1 MSHSVQTPFHAGG
14 LLTINLGALTRN
26 WQTLRDLAAPGACA
40 AAVKADAYGLG
51 LEPVS
56 QALWKAGCRTFFV
69 ALPDEAFALR
79 GMLRDAE
86 IYCLGGLTPGGA
98 ADYVA
103 HQIRPV
109 LNSLADV
116 SAWADTAPN
125 AAAALHVDTGMNR
138 LGLQMEE
145 AEVLAVNTEL
155 MSRLKP
161 SLVMSHLACA
171 DEPNHPLNAHQ
182 ARSFAHVRTLFPDVP
197 GSLANSAGTLLG
209 APFKHDLARPG
220 IALYGGASA
229 PVVPNPILPVVQL
242 DARILQI
249 RHAKAGQSVGY
260 GAAQTLAR
268 DTRLAILAAGYADGF
283 HRLAGSSDDTHGAS
297 ATLAGRT
304 APFVG
309 RISMD
314 LIAID
319 ITDPCFDAAK
329 QGDLATLIDAD
340 TTVDTVA
347 AAAQTI
353 GYEML
358 TSLGRR
364 YHRRY
369 TTDI

>member
-1 MSHSVQTPFHAGG
+1 MSAPFHAGG
-14 LLTINLGALTRN
+14 LLTIDLGAIARN

-51 LEPVS
+51 LEPVC
-56 QALWKAGCRTFFV
+56 QTLWNAGCRTFFV

-79 GMLRDAE
+79 SVLRDAE

-98 ADYVA
+98 ADYLA

-109 LNSLADV
+109 LNSMVDV
-116 SAWADTAPN
+116 TAWANAAPN

-145 AEVLAVNTEL
+145 AEALAVNTEL

-171 DEPNHPLNAHQ
+171 DEPTHPLNAQQ
-182 ARSFAHVRTLFPDVP
+182 ARSFAHAHTLFPDVP

-229 PVVPNPILPVVQL
+229 PVVPDPILPVVQL

-260 GAAQTLAR
+260 GAAQILNR

-283 HRLAGSSDDTHGAS
+283 HRIAGSSNDTPGAT
-297 ATLAGRT
+297 ATLAGQT
-304 APFVG
+304 APLVG

-319 ITDPCFDAAK
+319 ITDPCFDAVT
-329 QGDLATLIDAD
+329 QGDFATLIDAH
-340 TTVDTVA
+340 TTVDMVA
-347 AAAQTI
+347 ATAQTI
-353 GYEML
+353 GYEVL